1 MHKKSLQWLYF
12 NHLLRPPF
20 ILTRTLVQRHHFPL
34 SKYRQMSFKP
44 KTGVPHQVR
53 TAAEP
58 RQNRLYTVRLTHI
71 DELNPTVRLL
81 QLTIPPNVQSLENDI
96 QGGDVRTRQ
105 TTHCI
110 NRTNPL

>member
-1 MHKKSLQWLYF
+1 MHGKGFQWLCS
-12 NHLLRPPF
+12 NHLFQSPS
-20 ILTRTLVQRHHFPL
+20 IIATTLVQRHHPPL
-34 SKYRQMSFKP
+34 SKYRQMSSKP

-81 QLTIPPNVQSLENDI
+81 QLTIPPNVQSLENGI
-96 QGGDVRTRQ
+96 QDSDVRTRQ
-105 TTHCI
+105 IAHCI
-110 NRTNPL
+110 NQINLS